1 MKIRAPFSTRR
12 SRPAP
17 RFAPREVYGKVQE
30 AVAKDEAF
38 AKLYANTLT
47 FAELKGRSI
56 AVGVDL

>member
-1 MKIRAPFSTRR
+1 
-12 SRPAP
+12 
-17 RFAPREVYGKVQE
+17 VYGKVQE